1 MGWARVRGCRTL
13 ESMDYEQGPPDIK
26 AGFFRLSFVYDVA
39 DTIDLERIKTVLGE
53 GVARAP
59 LQLRREAST
68 DFIQY
73 PVAPLIVRAPDLAEP
88 GATVRAKIFDYGVI
102 ALRISIPYSGT
113 WDGFAKLTRSLRRDP
128 RTEAHAKHVLAGMLR
143 DLGPALDEPH
153 PPLVEDFFVFEIE
166 NFVTPVLAEELAG
179 PWAPHVAQL
188 MLGEERRLTIG
199 EQDEALR
206 VQFAYFEDDFVVVQ
220 WDAALVYDRAEG
232 AEAVQD
238 IIEFANTQLVEFRT
252 YDARLD
258 AELDQIYALD
268 AARPKR
274 RFERKRAVRSADQL
288 RYLLVDVL
296 ELTDRA
302 SNALKIIGD
311 AYYARLYRGAA
322 RRLALADW
330 QRQIDTKLASVS
342 EMYRVFED
350 QSQRRRS
357 DLMEMTVILLIAFE
371 GVIGLLALRH

>member
-1 MGWARVRGCRTL
+1 
-13 ESMDYEQGPPDIK
+13 MDYETGPPEIK
-26 AGFFRLSFVYDVA
+26 AGFFRVSFVYDVA

-68 DFIQY
+68 DYIQY

-88 GATVRAKIFDYGVI
+88 YATVRAKIFDYGVI
-102 ALRISIPYSGT
+102 SLRMSIPFSGP
-113 WDGFAKLTRSLRRDP
+113 WDAFARLTRSLRRDP
-128 RTEAHAKHVLAGMLR
+128 RLELHAKQVLGGMLR
-143 DLGPALDEPH
+143 DLGPALDDPH

-166 NFVTPVLAEELAG
+166 SFVEPVVSAELSG
-179 PWAPHVAQL
+179 PWAPHIAQL
-188 MLGEERRLTIG
+188 MLGESRRLTIG

-206 VQFAYFEDDFVVVQ
+206 VQFAYFDDDFVVVQ
-220 WDAALVYDRAEG
+220 WDSAFVYDRGDA

-258 AELDQIYALD
+258 AELDAIYALD
-268 AARPKR
+268 AARPQG
-274 RFERKRAVRSADQL
+274 RFQRKRASRSADQL

-330 QRQIDTKLASVS
+330 QRQIDAKLASVS

-357 DLMEMTVILLIAFE
+357 DAMELIVILLIAFE
-371 GVIGLLALRH
+371 GVIGLIALRH

>member
-1 MGWARVRGCRTL
+1 
-13 ESMDYEQGPPDIK
+13 
-26 AGFFRLSFVYDVA
+26 
-39 DTIDLERIKTVLGE
+39 
-53 GVARAP
+53 
-59 LQLRREAST
+59 
-68 DFIQY
+68 
-73 PVAPLIVRAPDLAEP
+73 
-88 GATVRAKIFDYGVI
+88 
-102 ALRISIPYSGT
+102 
-113 WDGFAKLTRSLRRDP
+113 LRRDP
-128 RTEAHAKHVLAGMLR
+128 RLELHATQVLNGMLR
-143 DLGPALDEPH
+143 DLGPALDDPH
-153 PPLVEDFFVFEIE
+153 PPLVEDFFVFEIDS
-166 NFVTPVLAEELAG
+166 FVEPVVSAELSG
-179 PWAPHVAQL
+179 PWAPHIAQL
-188 MLGEERRLTIG
+188 MLGEVRRLTIG

-206 VQFAYFEDDFVVVQ
+206 VQFAYFDDDFVVVQ
-220 WDAALVYDRAEG
+220 WDSAFVYDRGDA

-258 AELDQIYALD
+258 AELDAIYALD
-268 AARPKR
+268 AARPQG
-274 RFERKRAVRSADQL
+274 RFQRKRASRSADQL

-330 QRQIDTKLASVS
+330 QRQIDAKLASVS

-357 DLMEMTVILLIAFE
+357 DVMELIVILLIAFE
-371 GVIGLLALRH
+371 GVIGVLALRH